1 MNKLKNNNMEQ
12 NELILK
18 ALYEQKKLIILQS
31 YKNIGDKTGFSE
43 SYIYAIEK
51 DIFPFFHLD
60 ISEDIEIYRNFYKIK
75 EERVRE
81 IVLFISDYWNTQ
93 KTISF
98 YELEKQF
105 GGKEQARWDLIEVLN
120 YCFLDNRFVS
130 RGFIQGLLK
139 ESEYPMEAECFFKF
153 I

>member
-1 MNKLKNNNMEQ
+1 M
-12 NELILK
+12 
-18 ALYEQKKLIILQS
+18 
-31 YKNIGDKTGFSE
+31 KT
-43 SYIYAIEK
+43 I
-51 DIFPFFHLD
+51 H
-60 ISEDIEIYRNFYKIK
+60 NFYKIK

>member
-1 MNKLKNNNMEQ
+1 MEQ

-31 YKNIGDKTGFSE
+31 YKNMGDKTGFSE

-60 ISEDIEIYRNFYKIK
+60 ISED
-75 EERVRE
+75 VRE
-81 IVLFISDYWNTQ
+81 IVLFISDYWNNH
-93 KTISF
+93 KTITF
-98 YELEKQF
+98 YELENEF
-105 GGKEQARWDLIEVLN
+105 GGKQQARWDLIDVLN
-120 YCFLDNRFVS
+120 YCFLDNRFMG
-130 RGFIQGLLK
+130 RGFIKGLFK
-139 ESEYPMEAECFFKF
+139 ENNYPAEAECFLKF